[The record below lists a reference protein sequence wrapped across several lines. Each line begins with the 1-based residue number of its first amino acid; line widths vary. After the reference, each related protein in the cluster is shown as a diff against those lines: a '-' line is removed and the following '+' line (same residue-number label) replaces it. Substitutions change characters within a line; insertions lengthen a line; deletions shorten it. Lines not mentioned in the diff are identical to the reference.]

1 MTNLR
6 TQFSLLQIPTIIRH
20 STAYLSHITSKLRT
34 VTSDVWT
41 TSNAHFHT
49 HKTTPAA
56 DVADL
61 SEQWPGFNH
70 MCDLWWI
77 KWHWDR
83 SFSFRVFRFSPVS
96 IIHQRTMFIHSSL
109 QLYCLSKLKLCN
121 MTYLK
126 IIPQTRLKIQKTRF
140 ISSLKHGIF
149 TKASRSGSSRTKAR
163 DNSSA

>member
-20 STAYLSHITSKLRT
+20 SAAFLSHITSKLRT

-49 HKTTPAA
+49 HKTTPAG

-61 SEQWPGFNH
+61 SEQWPGFSH
-70 MCDLWWI
+70 TCDLWWI

-83 SFSFRVFRFSPVS
+83 SFSFRVFRFFPVS
-96 IIHQRTMFIHSSL
+96 IIHQRTVFIHSSL
-109 QLYCLSKLKLCN
+109 KLYRLSKLKLRN

-126 IIPQTRLKIQKTRF
+126 IIPPTRLKTQKARF
-140 ISSLKHGIF
+140 ISSLIQGIF
-149 TKASRSGSSRTKAR
+149 TKASRSGSSYKNKR
-163 DNSSA
+163 